1 MDRVRPKPRNSNVE
15 LLRIACMIL
24 IVLHHYGV
32 YGFDALELPHT
43 LNRYVV
49 SFCSLGGKIGV
60 ACFMLI
66 SGYYMVYSK
75 FTLRKL
81 VKLAAEA
88 WFYSVGIGLL
98 FLTVLEPAG
107 PIGLVDFLRMFLPI
121 GHRLNWFM
129 ADYVVVMLASPFL
142 NVLVAHMS
150 QKTHAGL
157 LAGVTALWW
166 ILPCLTLGKYGFDD
180 LRLLVAL
187 YLYAAYIRKY
197 VDVEKRNARRHFL
210 VALLSFLM
218 IAATAA
224 ALIYLGY
231 RFGIQTF
238 IEKNRFFAGLYSP
251 FVLLASVE
259 LFIGIIKLKPRYIRP
274 VNVLASATLGVYLIH
289 DNRMFRPYLWRTLLR
304 VPEMYDRPCLILH
317 ALACTALVYLGCSC
331 VDLIRQYSVE
341 RALLRVWDA
350 NYPRWRDG
358 ALHAA
363 QSSTPR
369 ARYYG

>member
-107 PIGLVDFLRMFLPI
+107 PIGL
-121 GHRLNWFM
+121 W
-129 ADYVVVMLASPFL
+129 
-142 NVLVAHMS
+142 
-150 QKTHAGL
+150 
-157 LAGVTALWW
+157 
-166 ILPCLTLGKYGFDD
+166 
-180 LRLLVAL
+180 
-187 YLYAAYIRKY
+187 
-197 VDVEKRNARRHFL
+197 
-210 VALLSFLM
+210 
-218 IAATAA
+218 
-224 ALIYLGY
+224 
-231 RFGIQTF
+231 TF
-238 IEKNRFFAGLYSP
+238 CGCFCP
-251 FVLLASVE
+251 
-259 LFIGIIKLKPRYIRP
+259 
-274 VNVLASATLGVYLIH
+274 SATG
-289 DNRMFRPYLWRTLLR
+289 
-304 VPEMYDRPCLILH
+304 
-317 ALACTALVYLGCSC
+317 
-331 VDLIRQYSVE
+331 
-341 RALLRVWDA
+341 
-350 NYPRWRDG
+350 
-358 ALHAA
+358 
-363 QSSTPR
+363 
-369 ARYYG
+369 